1 MCRNNADINTESNEI
16 FHVSENIY
24 SNNHVLNENKRR
36 SVCASPLTHKLVI
49 EFQQHITA
57 C

>member
-1 MCRNNADINTESNEI
+1 MGTNISDILTESNEK
-16 FHVSENIY
+16 FHLTENIN

>member
-1 MCRNNADINTESNEI
+1 MGTNIADILTESNEK
-16 FHVSENIY
+16 FHLTENIN

>member
-1 MCRNNADINTESNEI
+1 MGTNIADILTESNEK
-16 FHVSENIY
+16 FHLSENIN